1 MTQYA
6 RPDADV
12 SNDGS
17 WQNASAGSELY
28 SSIDESSTDDTDY
41 VTAQPSGGAETFVVT
56 LSNVSD
62 PSSAADHKVYYRAS
76 DDSGGDAELVITLKQ
91 GSTSIAS
98 STNSSISA
106 SITAYNFT
114 LSSTE
119 ANNISDYDDLKLSF
133 AGDDPDSMGI
143 ALVITQ
149 AWFQCPDTGGGGGAT
164 AIPRGMNTYRQMR
177 EN

>member
-17 WQNASAGSELY
+17 WANASAGSELY
-28 SSIDESSTDDTDY
+28 SSIDESSTNDSDY
-41 VTAQPSGGAETFVVT
+41 VTTMPSSGAETFVVT

-76 DDSGGDAELVITLKQ
+76 DDSDGNGRITATLKQ

-98 STNSSISA
+98 STNNSIS
-106 SITAYNFT
+106 SSVTAYNFT

-119 ANNISDYDDLKLSF
+119 ANNISDYSDLKLSL
-133 AGDDPDSMGI
+133 AGDDPDSMSLNI
-143 ALVITQ
+143 KITQ
-149 AWFQCPDTGGGGGAT
+149 AWFECPDASAGAD
-164 AIPRGMNTYRQMR
+164 AVPVSLNTYRQMR